1 MWDPWQ
7 HLRLST
13 TKTMSAVFHL
23 NNMEAKRELKV
34 NFNNETLRLSSNP
47 KYLGVAV
54 LRGTHAP
61 QTFGWPR
68 VCFLLV
74 LRLISRSSWFD

>member
-1 MWDPWQ
+1 
-7 HLRLST
+7 
-13 TKTMSAVFHL
+13 MSAVFHL

-34 NFNNETLRLSSNP
+34 NETLRLSSKP

-54 LRGTHAP
+54 LRRTHAP